1 MAGLAPGQRADW
13 VELDPHHLA
22 LAGLPAPDM
31 LSAHVFG
38 SHRSSAVAEVR
49 VGGVPRVQA
58 GRHALHDEAARAFV
72 QARRELL
79 EST

>member
-1 MAGLAPGQRADW
+1 
-13 VELDPHHLA
+13 
-22 LAGLPAPDM
+22 
-31 LSAHVFG
+31 
-38 SHRSSAVAEVR
+38 VR